1 MVNCSGLGILV
12 TMPTQLVTRANRK
25 AIPSVYSHTGFSC
38 NVSSHTASLCR
49 SASYGSSTHWVARS
63 NPTVRAGQRGVTLP
77 ELMVVVVILGVLSS
91 SAVATYKER
100 VAAARSTEA
109 VAMLSVV
116 QKSAERG
123 VAIADAYG
131 ASALNLQVNTFGAA
145 KSFGKGNNKGNK
157 DADLDNDGNNGH
169 GNNEGKCDPS
179 NPGNSKDC
187 EDPGVGS
194 TGLCGSAQPVP
205 SDFAKVKGAT
215 YAASGSD
222 YASGDGG
229 NGWKCLGAS
238 RSGNQHYQYGY
249 DLGEGTVSGSSESY
263 TAWARGD
270 LDGDGRNS
278 LFRMRGE
285 NVDGNVIHAPTIEI
299 VDGTE

>member
-1 MVNCSGLGILV
+1 M
-12 TMPTQLVTRANRK
+12 
-25 AIPSVYSHTGFSC
+25 
-38 NVSSHTASLCR
+38 
-49 SASYGSSTHWVARS
+49 
-63 NPTVRAGQRGVTLP
+63 TLP
-77 ELMVVVVILGVLSS
+77 ELMVVVVIMGVLSS
-91 SAVATYKER
+91 AAVATYKER

-109 VAMLSVV
+109 VAMLSIV

-123 VAIADAYG
+123 VATADAYG
-131 ASALNLQVNTFGAA
+131 AGALNLQVNTFGSA
-145 KSFGKGNNKGNK
+145 KSFGSVNK

-179 NPGNSKDC
+179 NPGNGKDC
-187 EDPGVGS
+187 GNDGVGS
-194 TGLCGSAQPVP
+194 TGLCGSAEPVP

-222 YASGDGG
+222 YGSGDGG

-238 RSGNQHYQYGY
+238 HSGTQHYQYGY
-249 DLGEGTVSGSSESY
+249 DLGEGTVQGSSESY

-270 LDGDGRNS
+270 LDGDGRPS

-285 NVDGNVIHAPTIEI
+285 NIDGNVIHAPTIEV